1 MTVENHPL
9 LRGNPEL
16 ADQLLARAMADG
28 AFAQRAQRYAT
39 LDARVR
45 GSLADADEAAEHAAL
60 GKQLIGELQLPVT
73 TSCCGGCGGSA
84 HRG

>member
-9 LRGNPEL
+9 LREHPEL
-16 ADQLLARAMADG
+16 AEKLLSRAMADG

-39 LDARVR
+39 LDALVQNSTA
-45 GSLADADEAAEHAAL
+45 GADEAAEYAKL
-60 GKQLIGELQLPVT
+60 GKQLIGELELPAT

-84 HRG
+84 H

>member
-9 LRGNPEL
+9 LREHPEL
-16 ADQLLARAMADG
+16 ADKLLARAMADG

-39 LDARVR
+39 LDAQIQESTA
-45 GSLADADEAAEHAAL
+45 GADETAEHAKL
-60 GKQLIGELQLPVT
+60 GQQLIGELQLPVT

-84 HRG
+84 H

>member
-9 LRGNPEL
+9 LRENPEL
-16 ADQLLARAMADG
+16 ADKLLARAMADG

-39 LDARVR
+39 LDALVQNSSA
-45 GSLADADEAAEHAAL
+45 GAEEAAEYATL
-60 GKQLIGELQLPVT
+60 GKQLIGELELPVT

-84 HRG
+84 H

>member
-9 LRGNPEL
+9 LREHPEL
-16 ADQLLARAMADG
+16 ADKLLARAMADG

-39 LDARVR
+39 LDAQIQ
-45 GSLADADEAAEHAAL
+45 EASASAEETAEHAKL
-60 GKQLIGELQLPVT
+60 GKQLIGELDLPVT

-84 HRG
+84 H

>member
-9 LRGNPEL
+9 LRENPEL
-16 ADQLLARAMADG
+16 ADKLLARAMADG

-39 LDARVR
+39 LDAQVQ
-45 GSLADADEAAEHAAL
+45 GAAASADEVAEHAKL
-60 GKQLIGELQLPVT
+60 GKQLLDELELPVS

-84 HRG
+84 H